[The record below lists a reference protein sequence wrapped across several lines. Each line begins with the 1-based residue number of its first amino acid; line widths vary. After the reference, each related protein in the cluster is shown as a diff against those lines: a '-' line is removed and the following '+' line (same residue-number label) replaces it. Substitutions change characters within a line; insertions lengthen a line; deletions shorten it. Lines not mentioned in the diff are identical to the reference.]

1 MSLSL
6 CYVDFSFRYARLSLC
21 HVSASLCSVI
31 VSLHYGNLFLLYIS
45 LSFRY
50 VGL

>member
-1 MSLSL
+1 MSLL
-6 CYVDFSFRYARLSLC
+6 FCY
-21 HVSASLCSVI
+21 VSASLCSVI

-50 VGL
+50 VGM